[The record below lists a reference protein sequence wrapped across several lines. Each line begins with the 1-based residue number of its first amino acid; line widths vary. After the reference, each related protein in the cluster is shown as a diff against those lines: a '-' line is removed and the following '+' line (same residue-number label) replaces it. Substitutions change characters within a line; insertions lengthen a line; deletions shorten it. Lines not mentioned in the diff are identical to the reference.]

1 MEGLILRNNFLR
13 NLFLLLCA
21 NCSFGDSSY
30 GLPSVSQLVDTIYG
44 SNYPVPLH
52 DSRILFYV
60 QRSNNVNAIVYEINI
75 GKDGKINREE
85 PVHVYWKRYSSDSTV
100 AELNYVQRKYAYGIE
115 SKEIEGKNGQFILNF
130 VSYDKKKF
138 YLLPDRERNGYQ
150 ALTMINGKMAILD
163 RVFIQLSGGTFWF
176 PTITNIELKGHD
188 PLTKE
193 VVIENFKP

>member
-1 MEGLILRNNFLR
+1 M
-13 NLFLLLCA
+13 LLLSSY
-21 NCSFGDSSY
+21 SFGDLSY
-30 GLPSVSQLVDTIYG
+30 GLPSSSQGVDTIYG
-44 SNYPVPLH
+44 SNYPVPAH
-52 DSRILFYV
+52 DNRILFYV
-60 QRSNNVNAIVYEINI
+60 QRSNNVNAIVYETNI

-85 PVHVYWKRYSSDSTV
+85 PVHVYWKRYTSDSTV

-176 PTITNIELKGHD
+176 PTITNIELKGRD
-188 PLTKE
+188 TLTKQ